1 MDAMNASA
9 TATLTEG
16 GALVASFGSGDS
28 GGRTQA
34 IARGQR
40 SRSSGAGQVSALR
53 GRIRRSGVEGRSAAA
68 RERRALLARLDAA
81 ASGGRNRTPR
91 LGALADIADALAA
104 INSRGR
110 R

>member
-16 GALVASFGSGDS
+16 GALVASFGSGDA

-40 SRSSGAGQVSALR
+40 SLASGAGQVRALR
-53 GRIRRSGVEGRSAAA
+53 SRINRAGTTGRSAAA

-81 ASGGRNRTPR
+81 APRRAGGTPR

-104 INSRGR
+104 INSRR